1 MQIFEDRRA
10 LHRIPERAMC
20 LPKTAAY
27 LRRSLEGLSCKVF
40 SPIEHAV
47 CAWFDFGAK
56 RTIAFRADMDALPI
70 TEKTGLPF
78 ASEHP
83 GFMHACGHDG
93 HMAIGL
99 ELARRLDKQKDF
111 PNNVLL
117 VFQPGEETP
126 GGARY
131 LCETDFLE
139 QYGVEAIFALH
150 LWPGQ
155 EAGTLA
161 SREGEMLSRVSE
173 LTVEIFGKPAHIAKS
188 WEAIDALSAGCQ
200 FYSRIRALE
209 ASLDPSVSRLLNFGK
224 MESGTVRNIISGYTR
239 LEGSL
244 RAFRDSVFDRLH
256 AGVLEI
262 ARDLEAETGCHIEP
276 HFTDGYPAVINPL
289 PLYQKV
295 RSLVS
300 FTELEAPSMISE
312 DFAFY
317 QKRVPGIFF
326 FLGLG
331 DSPAL
336 HNDNFDFDEN
346 ILLKGADFFFTLAES
361 YG

>member
-1 MQIFEDRRA
+1 MQIIADRRA

-27 LRRSLEGLSCKVF
+27 LRHSLEGLSCQVF

-47 CAWFDFGAK
+47 CAFFDFGAE

-99 ELARRLDKQKDF
+99 ELARRLDGQKDF

-139 QYGVEAIFALH
+139 RYGVEAIFALH

-155 EAGTLA
+155 KAGTLA

-188 WEAIDALSAGCQ
+188 WESIDALSAGCR
-200 FYSRIRALE
+200 FYSRIRELE
-209 ASLDPSVSRLLNFGK
+209 ASLDPSVYRLLNFGK

-244 RAFRDSVFDRLH
+244 RSFQDSVFDALH
-256 AGVLEI
+256 AGALQI
-262 ARDLEAETGCHIEP
+262 AHDLEAETGCRIAP
-276 HFTDGYPAVINPL
+276 HFTDGYPAVINHPG
-289 PLYQKV
+289 LYQKI
-295 RSLVS
+295 RSLVD
-300 FTELEAPSMISE
+300 FDELEVPSMISE
-312 DFAFY
+312 DFSFY

-336 HNDNFDFDEN
+336 HNDNFDFDEA
-346 ILLKGADFFFTLAES
+346 ILLKGADFFFDLATQYE
-361 YG
+361 

>member
-1 MQIFEDRRA
+1 MQIIQDRRA
-10 LHRIPERAMC
+10 LHRIPERSMR

-27 LRRSLEGLSCKVF
+27 LRRSLEELSCRVF

-47 CAWFDFGAK
+47 CAYFDFGAP

-188 WEAIDALSAGCQ
+188 WEAIDALSTGCQ

-209 ASLDPSVSRLLNFGK
+209 ASLDPSVYRLLNFGK

-244 RAFRDSVFDRLH
+244 RAFQDSVFDRLH

-262 ARDLEAETGCHIEP
+262 ARDLEAETGCRVQP
-276 HFTDGYPAVINPL
+276 HFTDGYPAVINPAT
-289 PLYQKV
+289 LYQKV

-300 FTELEAPSMISE
+300 FAELEAPSMISE

-336 HNDNFDFDEN
+336 HNDNFDFDEE
-346 ILLKGADFFFTLAES
+346 ILLKGADFFETIAKN
-361 YG
+361 YK

>member
-1 MQIFEDRRA
+1 MQIIEDRRA
-10 LHRIPERAMC
+10 LHQIPEPNMQ
-20 LPKTAAY
+20 LPKTTAY
-27 LRRSLEGLSCKVF
+27 IRNALEKLSCKVF
-40 SPIEHAV
+40 SPIEHSV
-47 CAWFDFGAK
+47 CAWFDFGTE

-70 TEKTGLPF
+70 PERTGLPF
-78 ASEHP
+78 ASQHP
-83 GFMHACGHDG
+83 GYMHACGHDG

-99 ELARRLDKQKDF
+99 ELARRLDRMTDF

-131 LCETDFLE
+131 LCETGFLE

-161 SREGEMLSRVSE
+161 SREGAMLSRVSE

-188 WEAIDALSAGCQ
+188 PEAIDALSAGYQ
-200 FYSRIRALE
+200 FYRRIRALE
-209 ASLDPSVSRLLNFGK
+209 ASLDPSVYRLLNFGK

-244 RAFRDSVFDRLH
+244 RAFQDSVFDELREGILR
-256 AGVLEI
+256 I
-262 ARDLEAETGCHIEP
+262 AREVEAETGCHVKT
-276 HFTDGYPAVINPL
+276 HFTEGYPAVINST
-289 PLYQKV
+289 PLYQKI
-295 RSLVS
+295 RSLVE
-300 FTELEAPSMISE
+300 FTELGAPSMISE
-312 DFAFY
+312 DYSFY

-331 DSPAL
+331 DTPAL
-336 HNDNFDFDEN
+336 HNDNFNFDESL
-346 ILLKGADFFFTLAES
+346 LLKGADFFEDLAQK
-361 YG
+361 YR

>member
-1 MQIFEDRRA
+1 MQIIQDRRA
-10 LHRIPERAMC
+10 LHRIPERALC

-27 LRRSLEGLSCKVF
+27 LKNSLKELHCQVF
-40 SPIEHAV
+40 SPMEHAV
-47 CAWFDFGAK
+47 CAYFNFGAE

-70 TEKTGLPF
+70 TERTGLPF
-78 ASEHP
+78 ASQHP

-99 ELARRLDKQKDF
+99 ELARRLDKQETF
-111 PNNVLL
+111 PNNILL

-126 GGARY
+126 GGAKP
-131 LCETDFLE
+131 LCETGFLE

-161 SREGEMLSRVSE
+161 SREGPMLSRVSE
-173 LTVEIFGKPAHIAKS
+173 LTVELFGKPAHIAKS
-188 WEAIDALSAGCQ
+188 WEAVDALAAGCR

-209 ASLDPSVSRLLNFGK
+209 ASLEPSVYRLLNFGK

-244 RAFRDSVFDRLH
+244 RAFEDSVFDQLH
-256 AGVLEI
+256 AGVLQI
-262 ARDLEAETGCHIEP
+262 AQDVETETGCRIET
-276 HFTDGYPAVINPL
+276 HFTDGYPAVINPAA
-289 PLYQKV
+289 LYQKV
-295 RSLVS
+295 RSLVD
-300 FTELEAPSMISE
+300 FHELEAPSMISE
-312 DFAFY
+312 DFSFY
-317 QKRVPGIFF
+317 QKRIPGIFF

-336 HNDNFDFDEN
+336 HNDNFDFDEK
-346 ILLKGADFFFTLAES
+346 ILLKGADFFETLAS
-361 YG
+361 HYK